1 MMSVTAALVKE
12 LREKSGAG
20 MMDCKKALNE
30 TNGDMDAAIDWL
42 RTKGLAAAA
51 KKSGRVASEGLVAI
65 SVSGTLGALVEL
77 NSETDFVSRND
88 EFQTFAKTLSS
99 LALKASDIEAL
110 KAMDYPNT
118 GRTVAEELT
127 HKIATVGENMSLR
140 RMEKVSVES
149 GAIVPYI
156 HNATADGLGRIG
168 VLVGLSSS
176 ADKTVLSGLGK
187 QIAMHIAATTPASIS
202 VDDLDP
208 EMVARERDVLIEQAK
223 ASGKPQ
229 EIAEKMVEG
238 RLRKY
243 YEEVV
248 LLEQTFVIDGET
260 KVGNVIEAVAKGAGA
275 DIKLTHFAHFILGDG
290 IEKEESDFAA
300 EVAATLSN

>member
-1 MMSVTAALVKE
+1 
-12 LREKSGAG
+12 
-20 MMDCKKALNE
+20 
-30 TNGDMDAAIDWL
+30 
-42 RTKGLAAAA
+42 
-51 KKSGRVASEGLVAI
+51 
-65 SVSGTLGALVEL
+65 
-77 NSETDFVSRND
+77 
-88 EFQTFAKTLSS
+88 
-99 LALKASDIEAL
+99 
-110 KAMDYPNT
+110 
-118 GRTVAEELT
+118 
-127 HKIATVGENMSLR
+127 
-140 RMEKVSVES
+140 
-149 GAIVPYI
+149 
-156 HNATADGLGRIG
+156 
-168 VLVGLSSS
+168 
-176 ADKTVLSGLGK
+176 
-187 QIAMHIAATTPASIS
+187 IS

-260 KVGNVIEAVAKGAGA
+260 KVGNVIEAAAKDAGA